1 MSSMQP
7 YIAYGVKGAAILII
21 SILGVIFYYL
31 VRRGFSILSAKK
43 LLPDSIRLGILV
55 LIRWLTILIVILLS
69 LQQFGVPLSAVWAA
83 FSAIAV
89 MVAIGFIAVW
99 SILSNILCSLLLIM
113 VAPFRM
119 GEKIEVVEPVGGSGL
134 AGKVVDINM
143 LYTTIEMTDDLDGR
157 CLARIP
163 NNVFFQ
169 KTIKCYRGEETTTLS
184 EFFSTKREKKNL
196 P

>member
-1 MSSMQP
+1 MSSVQP
-7 YIAYGVKGAAILII
+7 YLVYGAKGAAILII
-21 SILGVIFYYL
+21 IVLGLIAYFLIKKGLTV
-31 VRRGFSILSAKK
+31 LSTRK
-43 LLPDSIRLGILV
+43 LLPNSIRLGVLV

-134 AGKVVDINM
+134 GGKVVDINM
-143 LYTTIEMTDDLDGR
+143 LYTTIEMSDDKDGK

-169 KTIKCYRGEETTTLS
+169 KTVKCYRGTESTTTLS
-184 EFFSTKREKKNL
+184 EFFSQKTEK
-196 P
+196 